1 MRDTPAFTHSTW
13 VFVEWKN
20 LLFKKCKNMTITNEN
35 KQLKTYRHDGC
46 RDTDRASESNFSL
59 SRASIFSGRQTKLGT
74 MGKAQCEMR
83 GDVKL
88 RRISTRHSI
97 EPTTY
102 RGNPT
107 NETGNDS
114 EKIARF
120 YTPTRGAQIC
130 WWFSISHDF
139 HSSFAD
145 IVDRSLME
153 ASHDNL

>member
-1 MRDTPAFTHSTW
+1 MLERWGTLQLSLTVHEFLWNERICSLKNVRIWQLPTKINNWKLTVTTGVVTPIELPNQTSHLVEQ
-13 VFVEWKN
+13 VF
-20 LLFKKCKNMTITNEN
+20 C
-35 KQLKTYRHDGC
+35 
-46 RDTDRASESNFSL
+46 
-59 SRASIFSGRQTKLGT
+59 SGRQTKLGT

-120 YTPTRGAQIC
+120 YTPTRGAKIC

-145 IVDRSLME
+145 R
-153 ASHDNL
+153 HCR